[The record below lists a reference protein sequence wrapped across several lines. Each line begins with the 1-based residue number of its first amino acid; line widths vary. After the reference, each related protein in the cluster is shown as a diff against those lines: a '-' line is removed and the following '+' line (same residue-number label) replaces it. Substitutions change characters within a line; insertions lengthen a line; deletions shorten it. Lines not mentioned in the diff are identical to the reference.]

1 MVDMSTFILDDV
13 ARERLFTGARSNI
26 HFADQPVSMETIAQ
40 VWDLIKWGPTANNT
54 VPLRVVGATSADARA
69 TVTAHAAE
77 GNRAKVEAAPL
88 VLVAARDERF
98 HDHFGVT
105 GGTETAAARF
115 ESDPETR
122 ARFAHTNAMLQ
133 TGYLIVG
140 LRAAGLAVRPLG
152 GFDRAGLNADLFAD
166 SPWRSE
172 LLLLVGYPTEAHG
185 AGERKGRIAA
195 DDAIKEI

>member
-1 MVDMSTFILDDV
+1 MSTFVLDAD
-13 ARERLFTGARSNI
+13 ARATLFTDARSNV
-26 HFADQPVSMETIAQ
+26 HFSDQPVSMDAVHD

-54 VPLRVVGATSADARA
+54 VPLRLAAATSDDARA
-69 TVTAHAAE
+69 RVLEHAAE

-98 HDHFGVT
+98 HDHFALT
-105 GGTETAAARF
+105 GGSETAAARF
-115 ESDPETR
+115 DSDPEART
-122 ARFAHTNAMLQ
+122 RFAHTNAMLQ

-152 GFDRAGLNADLFAD
+152 GFDRAGLDADMFAD

-172 LLLLVGYPTEAHG
+172 VILLVGYPTDEHG
-185 AGERKGRIAA
+185 AGDRKGRIDSTLAV
-195 DDAIKEI
+195 KEI

>member
-1 MVDMSTFILDDV
+1 MSPFILDDL
-13 ARERLFTGARSNI
+13 ALERLFTGARSNI
-26 HFADQPVSMETIAQ
+26 RFADQPVTMDTITQ

-54 VPLRVVGATSADARA
+54 VPLRIAGATSPHARA
-69 TVTAHAAE
+69 RVLAHAAE

-88 VLVAARDERF
+88 VLIAARDERF

-105 GGTETAAARF
+105 GGTDTAAARF
-115 ESDPETR
+115 EGDPEART
-122 ARFAHTNAMLQ
+122 RFAHTNAMLQ

-152 GFDRAGLNADLFAD
+152 GFNRAGLDADLFAD

-172 LLLLVGYPTEAHG
+172 VLLLVGYPTDDHG
-185 AGERKGRIAA
+185 AGDRKGRIDAA
-195 DDAIKEI
+195 DAIKEI